1 MATANDKSTNAKQQE
16 LDSGKEAV
24 QAAYRNMM
32 EAQEHFRHAAEAA
45 GVDLKHDAMAHLR
58 RGKDKADAVGQDLER
73 FVHEKPLAT
82 LGLAFVTGLLAAQLL
97 SRK

>member
-1 MATANDKSTNAKQQE
+1 MSTATDKTTDAKQQE

-24 QAAYRNMM
+24 QAAYKNMM

-45 GVDLKHDAMAHLR
+45 GVDLKHDAVAHLR
-58 RGKDKADAVGQDLER
+58 KGKDKADALGHDVER
-73 FVHEKPLAT
+73 FVNEKPLAT